1 MKKLMIIAA
10 VLLFVASAPACADN
24 DKPIAVT
31 ELPQIAQQFIKN
43 HFPKEKVAYAK
54 IERDFLEVQYEV
66 VFTNSSKLEFNKNG
80 EWKEVNCKYST
91 VPKAIVP
98 AQIVNYISQNY
109 PDANVVKL
117 ERNSR
122 EYEAKLSNGLELTF
136 DTNFKLIDI
145 DD

>member
-1 MKKLMIIAA
+1 MIIAA

>member
-122 EYEAKLSNGLELTF
+122 EYEAKLSNGLEFTF
-136 DTNFKLIDI
+136 DTNFNLIDI

>member
-31 ELPQIAQQFIKN
+31 ELPQIAQLFIKN

-136 DTNFKLIDI
+136 DTNFNLIDI

>member
-136 DTNFKLIDI
+136 DTNFNLIDI

>member
-1 MKKLMIIAA
+1 MIIAA

-31 ELPQIAQQFIKN
+31 ELPQIAQLFIKN

-136 DTNFKLIDI
+136 DTNFNLIDI

>member
-1 MKKLMIIAA
+1 MKKLMIIAS

-66 VFTNSSKLEFNKNG
+66 VFTNSPKLEFNNNG

-136 DTNFKLIDI
+136 DTNFNLIDI